1 MPVSMN
7 GPEFGYGCPGAVIQ
21 DGSPDRH
28 YCNGDGYNGKSYPWW
43 KQCCVWDSHKCQTK
57 GN

>member
-1 MPVSMN
+1 MSMN
-7 GPEFGYGCPGAVIQ
+7 GPKFDYGCPGAVNHV
-21 DGSPDRH
+21 GFPERH

-43 KQCCVWDSHKCQTK
+43 KQCCVWDSHKCQTTK